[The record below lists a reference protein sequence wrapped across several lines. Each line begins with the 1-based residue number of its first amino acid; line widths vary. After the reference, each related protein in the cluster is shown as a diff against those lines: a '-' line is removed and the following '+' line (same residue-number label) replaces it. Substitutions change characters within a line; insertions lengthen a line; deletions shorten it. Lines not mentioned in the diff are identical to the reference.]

1 VTAASGGALAVE
13 RVSVAFG
20 GLRALAAVD
29 MQVAPAEIRG
39 LIGPNGAGKSTLLN
53 VISGITPP
61 DEGSVRLDGVPLTG
75 RRPHQVAALGVA
87 RTFQGAALFPSMTV
101 LENVMVGRHRHLGAG
116 VLAAAFTTG
125 RLRREEE
132 DARRRAEDALA
143 FVDMAEFGDR
153 RGGELSYGQQRSVEI
168 ARALALEPRL
178 VLLDEPAAGLSPP
191 RVAALDVLL
200 RRIRDEKGI
209 TVVVVEHVIRLVM
222 GISDRVT
229 VLSSG
234 QRIADGTPDE
244 VCADPGVIEAYLGT
258 RRAHA

>member
-1 VTAASGGALAVE
+1 MTLTVE

-20 GLRALAAVD
+20 GLRALDAVD
-29 MQVAPAEIRG
+29 MRVAPAEIRG

-61 DEGSVRLDGVPLTG
+61 DEGTVRLDAVLLTG
-75 RRPHQVAALGVA
+75 RRPHAIAALGVA

-101 LENVMVGRHRHLGAG
+101 LENVMVGRHRHLGAS
-116 VLAAAFTTG
+116 VVAAALTTG
-125 RLRREEE
+125 RLRREED
-132 DARRRAEDALA
+132 DARQRAEEALA
-143 FVDMAEFGDR
+143 FVNMTEFAER
-153 RGGELSYGQQRSVEI
+153 KGGELSYGQQRSVEI

-234 QRIADGTPDE
+234 QKIADGTPDQ

>member
-1 VTAASGGALAVE
+1 MTLTVE

-20 GLRALAAVD
+20 GLRALDGVD
-29 MQVAPAEIRG
+29 MRVAPAEIRG

-61 DEGSVRLDGVPLTG
+61 DEGTVRLDAVALTG
-75 RRPHQVAALGVA
+75 RRPHAIAALGVA

-101 LENVMVGRHRHLGAG
+101 LENVMVGRHRHLGAS
-116 VLAAAFTTG
+116 VVAAALTTG

-132 DARRRAEDALA
+132 DARRRAEEALA
-143 FVDMAEFGDR
+143 FVNMAEFAER
-153 RGGELSYGQQRSVEI
+153 KGGELSYGQQRSVEI

-234 QRIADGTPDE
+234 QKIADGTPDE